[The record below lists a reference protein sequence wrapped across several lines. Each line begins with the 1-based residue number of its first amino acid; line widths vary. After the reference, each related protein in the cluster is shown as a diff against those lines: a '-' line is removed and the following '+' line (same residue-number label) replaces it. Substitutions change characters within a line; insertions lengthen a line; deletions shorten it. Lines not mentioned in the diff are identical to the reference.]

1 MHPRCWCRIDWS
13 GGKTA
18 DCSAMDLLDLWE
30 SIQFGPI
37 EDEAA
42 TALHSPEPLR
52 WVDPDL
58 YRGFVSSS
66 TSESGSDDSWG
77 FWGPPNVE
85 ELARIM
91 GREQDRADCMGGAE
105 SSGLDG
111 TPASG
116 GPAHRALV
124 LPLEVIRHLP
134 TFFDHAYLH
143 ALASSSRWMLCRV
156 RDKGNWLGLDV
167 DVDQRDLQQP
177 HRLRGM
183 VDLLTMARNVC
194 VNLHQLSMFIGVPAN
209 LKVNWAPVPLPY
221 AALVPFM
228 LFGFQSEQPLLGAAE
243 FDLVL
248 PAAVRRLVI
257 GVNEWGGH
265 KLTYCSV
272 DNVFRRNITWSIGL
286 DDRPPMPHASASRF
300 SPLPDC
306 ASRFALRWNERSF
319 IIALNGE
326 GVSRARLR
334 DDEEDTAPPLSTVF
348 VWAFGRARHRVI
360 RPEVS
365 TLPSPVQA
373 DSPIRCCICDRVHML
388 MHRLMPLRWRV
399 CPVCTTWVCAS
410 HARQTP
416 FRRCPNCIMQLG
428 DFLGGASHADLTEAI
443 QDYVF
448 YQRIELVGRQ
458 ALRYVHELTAF
469 PELWALYPSPFA
481 MPEDDRAWLRLLKI
495 AAWRSS
501 ERATYMPP
509 DVVVRRRPFR
519 LTPELQRNLKK
530 LVVVLDF
537 MRQLIPYHEAVD
549 TSLWPSP
556 FDESVSKR
564 QWENVFFNIRSAI
577 RLLQKEADDVQS
589 SDYKDGEHGVAER
602 LTEGGACH
610 TPGGSHPSAG
620 NCQNRDYCG
629 GSGQEHA
636 CGAAFEAFWPRTLQQ
651 MVGGVLSLSEPT
663 RPPFVMSADPLHE
676 HFSDFRAC
684 SRLAVLNSHEMDG
697 RLVFESEG
705 HKYFFDNVQVGT
717 SASSLQSSEDFTR
730 SCKILY
736 SLLQEMFA
744 SPVPTS
750 GHDPHTPTR
759 CRVRPGRC
767 HCFHESR
774 KPLATA

>member
-1 MHPRCWCRIDWS
+1 MRLLRRCTVLSHCDGWTRTSIEASFHRPPRSPAPTTLGVSGDLPMWRSWLGSWDESRIVLIAWVV
-13 GGKTA
+13 
-18 DCSAMDLLDLWE
+18 
-30 SIQFGPI
+30 
-37 EDEAA
+37 
-42 TALHSPEPLR
+42 LR
-52 WVDPDL
+52 AVA
-58 YRGFVSSS
+58 S
-66 TSESGSDDSWG
+66 TEH
-77 FWGPPNVE
+77 
-85 ELARIM
+85 
-91 GREQDRADCMGGAE
+91 
-105 SSGLDG
+105 
-111 TPASG
+111 

-134 TFFDHAYLH
+134 TFFFDHAYLH

-272 DNVFRRNITWSIGL
+272 DNVFRRSITWSIGL

-458 ALRYVHELTAF
+458 ALRYVLMVFSLNYGHCIRRL
-469 PELWALYPSPFA
+469 SQC
-481 MPEDDRAWLRLLKI
+481 LRTT
-495 AAWRSS
+495 
-501 ERATYMPP
+501 EPG
-509 DVVVRRRPFR
+509 F
-519 LTPELQRNLKK
+519 
-530 LVVVLDF
+530 DF
-537 MRQLIPYHEAVD
+537 
-549 TSLWPSP
+549 
-556 FDESVSKR
+556 
-564 QWENVFFNIRSAI
+564 
-577 RLLQKEADDVQS
+577 
-589 SDYKDGEHGVAER
+589 
-602 LTEGGACH
+602 
-610 TPGGSHPSAG
+610 
-620 NCQNRDYCG
+620 
-629 GSGQEHA
+629 
-636 CGAAFEAFWPRTLQQ
+636 
-651 MVGGVLSLSEPT
+651 
-663 RPPFVMSADPLHE
+663 
-676 HFSDFRAC
+676 
-684 SRLAVLNSHEMDG
+684 
-697 RLVFESEG
+697 
-705 HKYFFDNVQVGT
+705 
-717 SASSLQSSEDFTR
+717 
-730 SCKILY
+730 
-736 SLLQEMFA
+736 
-744 SPVPTS
+744 
-750 GHDPHTPTR
+750 
-759 CRVRPGRC
+759 
-767 HCFHESR
+767 
-774 KPLATA
+774 